1 MLVSAVLAGTTDSK
15 LALYLRMDINTFLT
29 IRASWEILAL
39 LGWVNKRTIFWFQT
53 IWKMLAFY

>member
-15 LALYLRMDINTFLT
+15 LALDLRMDINAFIP

-39 LGWVNKRTIFWFQT
+39 LGWVNKRTISRVVT
-53 IWKMLAFY
+53 IWIMLALH